1 MYNGADGLMELPDTQ
16 ETGLNPPVDVLK
28 DIFNISELQ
37 ENLSV
42 DNSGIPMGLD
52 LGGDA
57 LHPPLPPRPKTPKIE
72 FSPDNV
78 TNIYNQLSE
87 LINTGN
93 EILGNVQ
100 YLINNN
106 SIIDPE
112 MVASAASLLNAIS
125 AMVREFNKIHMQHVK
140 FEQMKEFEQM
150 KAKERRRILKYKVKE
165 AKKLMGKEDTKDIT
179 GTISYCQ
186 EDVINTIVQS
196 EQKQITTT
204 VEK

>member
-1 MYNGADGLMELPDTQ
+1 MEISN
-16 ETGLNPPVDVLK
+16 ETEAVLRHVPEQPDVLK
-28 DIFNISELQ
+28 DIFDISELQ
-37 ENLSV
+37 ENIASDIPV
-42 DNSGIPMGLD
+42 SG
-52 LGGDA
+52 LGGDT
-57 LHPPLPPRPKTPKIE
+57 LHPPLPPRPKTPRVE

-78 TNIYNQLSE
+78 GNIYNQLSE

-112 MVASAASLLNAIS
+112 MVASAASLINSIS
-125 AMVREFNKIHMQHVK
+125 GMVKEFNKIHMQHVK
-140 FEQMKEFEQM
+140 FEQAKEFELM
-150 KAKERRRILKYKVKE
+150 KAKERRKILKYKVNE
-165 AKKLMGKEDTKDIT
+165 AKKLMGKEDAKDIT

-196 EQKQITTT
+196 EQKQISGT